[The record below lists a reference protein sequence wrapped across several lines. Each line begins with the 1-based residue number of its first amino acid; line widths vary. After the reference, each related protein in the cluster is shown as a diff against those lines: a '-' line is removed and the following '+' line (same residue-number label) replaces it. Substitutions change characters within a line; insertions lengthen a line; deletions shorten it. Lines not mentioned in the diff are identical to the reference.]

1 MLRLFS
7 LLAVPVV
14 IALGGCVSASEERI
28 SLLESAVVGMQTQE
42 MRLASLEGVVASLM
56 APRSENDEQAPIA
69 GGPQSA
75 LLTVVKAVPDSGKRE
90 KPTPPPASQ
99 PPAKAAIPPKKLDAA
114 QAGREYQVALSTFE
128 SGNYQAAQA
137 RFRNFLDHFPA
148 YSLSPNA
155 GYWLGECHYSMKQ
168 YEAAVAAFKDV
179 VAQFPQHPKAAAAML
194 KVGYSYALLGDK
206 DNARFFLEALLRDFP
221 SSQPASLARG
231 RLASL

>member
-7 LLAVPVV
+7 LLAVTVV
-14 IALGGCVSASEERI
+14 LALGGCVSASEERI

-56 APRSENDEQAPIA
+56 AARSENDEQAPIA
-69 GGPQSA
+69 DGPQTA
-75 LLTVVKAVPDSGKRE
+75 LPAVVKTVPSEKRG
-90 KPTPPPASQ
+90 KPTPPPASH
-99 PPAKAAIPPKKLDAA
+99 PPAKVAVPPKKVDAA
-114 QAGREYQVALSTFE
+114 QAGREYQAALSTFE
-128 SGNYQAAQA
+128 AGNYQTAQT

-148 YSLSPNA
+148 HSLSPNA